1 MKKRIIWIAAVL
13 IVVIVAATLFGR
25 GGKSPE
31 VNYETQVI
39 ATDTITLSV
48 TATGTVNP
56 VNKVD
61 VGTQVS
67 GIISDIYVD
76 FNSEVEQGQLIAQL
90 DRSTLEAE
98 KSVAEESLCAAELDY
113 KLQKKNF
120 ERQRN
125 LFEQSLISDTEYDD
139 AETAYLK
146 AESSYRQAKLS
157 LERAEINLGYTQIYS
172 PISGVVLSRAVDEGQ
187 TVASGYSTP
196 TLFTIAND
204 LRQMQVIANVD
215 EADIGAVKE
224 GQRVDFTV
232 DTYTDDTFHGTV
244 RQVRLQSTTTSN
256 VVTYEVVIDAPNPD
270 LKLKPGMTA
279 TTTIYTMERGGVF
292 VVPAKALRFVPSDI
306 TAQQRKELPAQH
318 VYVRGGD
325 GKSLHAVNTKPSDA
339 EARQQIIRMEGIR
352 RDFRVGSETV
362 HALRGV
368 SFSISEGEFV
378 TIMGTSGSGK
388 STLLNLLG
396 CLDVPTAGEYY
407 LDGIPVRRM
416 SGNERATLR
425 NRKIGFVFQSYNL
438 LPKTTAV
445 ENVELPL
452 LYNSAVGRAERR
464 ARAEQALRDVGLQD
478 RMNHRS
484 NQMSGGQQQR
494 VAIARALVNDPV
506 IILADEATGNLD
518 TRTSFEI
525 LTLFQRL
532 NAKGRTI
539 IFVTH
544 NPEIALYSSRTITLR
559 DGRIIE
565 DTVNTRIASAAETLA
580 AMPPEE

>member
-292 VVPAKALRFVPSDI
+292 VVPAKALRFVPSDV

-325 GKSLHAVNTKPSDA
+325 GTLTVREVTTGISNGVQTEVTSGLAAGDCIVVGLAADDNT
-339 EARQQIIRMEGIR
+339 EG
-352 RDFRVGSETV
+352 D
-362 HALRGV
+362 V
-368 SFSISEGEFV
+368 SVSIS
-378 TIMGTSGSGK
+378 M
-388 STLLNLLG
+388 
-396 CLDVPTAGEYY
+396 
-407 LDGIPVRRM
+407 
-416 SGNERATLR
+416 
-425 NRKIGFVFQSYNL
+425 
-438 LPKTTAV
+438 
-445 ENVELPL
+445 
-452 LYNSAVGRAERR
+452 
-464 ARAEQALRDVGLQD
+464 
-478 RMNHRS
+478 
-484 NQMSGGQQQR
+484 
-494 VAIARALVNDPV
+494 
-506 IILADEATGNLD
+506 
-518 TRTSFEI
+518 
-525 LTLFQRL
+525 
-532 NAKGRTI
+532 
-539 IFVTH
+539 
-544 NPEIALYSSRTITLR
+544 
-559 DGRIIE
+559 
-565 DTVNTRIASAAETLA
+565 
-580 AMPPEE
+580 

>member
-279 TTTIYTMERGGVF
+279 TTAIYTMERGGVF

-325 GKSLHAVNTKPSDA
+325 GTLTVREVTTGISNGVQTEVTSGLAAGDCIVVGLAADDNT
-339 EARQQIIRMEGIR
+339 EGDIS
-352 RDFRVGSETV
+352 V
-362 HALRGV
+362 
-368 SFSISEGEFV
+368 SIS
-378 TIMGTSGSGK
+378 M
-388 STLLNLLG
+388 
-396 CLDVPTAGEYY
+396 
-407 LDGIPVRRM
+407 
-416 SGNERATLR
+416 
-425 NRKIGFVFQSYNL
+425 
-438 LPKTTAV
+438 
-445 ENVELPL
+445 
-452 LYNSAVGRAERR
+452 
-464 ARAEQALRDVGLQD
+464 
-478 RMNHRS
+478 
-484 NQMSGGQQQR
+484 
-494 VAIARALVNDPV
+494 
-506 IILADEATGNLD
+506 
-518 TRTSFEI
+518 
-525 LTLFQRL
+525 
-532 NAKGRTI
+532 
-539 IFVTH
+539 
-544 NPEIALYSSRTITLR
+544 
-559 DGRIIE
+559 
-565 DTVNTRIASAAETLA
+565 
-580 AMPPEE
+580 